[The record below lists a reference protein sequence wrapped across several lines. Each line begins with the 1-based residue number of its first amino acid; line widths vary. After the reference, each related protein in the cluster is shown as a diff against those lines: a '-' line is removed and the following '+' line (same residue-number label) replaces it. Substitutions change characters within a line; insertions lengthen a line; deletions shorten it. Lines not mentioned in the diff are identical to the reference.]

1 MVSRKPRERVCAV
14 CGAARP
20 HRGGGAAS
28 GATRERARKMTE
40 MNDKRLADLVRFYS
54 IITTLESKIG
64 GAKRLSDCSGRASWP
79 QRGVYFFHEPGENR
93 TDTGEG
99 PRIVRVGTHALK
111 LGSGNEAVD
120 TPFAAQG
127 SDSERRRQSPGLHF
141 QADCRGV
148 TDSSRRPQSCHMGR
162 RKQCIP

>member
-111 LGSGNEAVD
+111 LGSGTKLWTRLSQHKGPTASGGGNHR
-120 TPFAAQG
+120 G
-127 SDSERRRQSPGLHF
+127 SIFRLIVTNAHRR
-141 QADCRGV
+141 
-148 TDSSRRPQSCHMGR
+148 
-162 RKQCIP
+162 